1 MSLSYLDRGRFR
13 DDGFLILRG
22 FFAPEHYRAV
32 GRDLAQRLALLEKHH
47 GLDPGPLGRVL
58 APLGG
63 VPAPLDDEISGS
75 SARLLRLE
83 RESPGAQ
90 GVLYDAMNGAPALH
104 RLATD
109 PSLLATVRALLSP
122 TVALHH
128 RFIVLMSMPGDEWHL
143 PVWHQ
148 DWFYN
153 RGPAS
158 TLTVW
163 APLQRVDAENGA
175 LLLAPG
181 AWRDGFIEHAEH
193 DHGVRTKWV
202 SLPPDAVNGWG
213 RTVSADL
220 DVGDVLI
227 LNSLVPHSAR
237 VNRSEHVRFVINLR
251 YQDLM
256 DPEFIAAGWRVAP
269 AAEARSALA
278 RRTPSPAVEAS
289 NLEVSTS

>member
-1 MSLSYLDRGRFR
+1 MTVDVERFR

-32 GRDLAQRLALLEKHH
+32 ARDLAQRLALIEKHH
-47 GLDPGPLGRVL
+47 GADPGPL
-58 APLGG
+58 
-63 VPAPLDDEISGS
+63 DDEMAGL
-75 SARLLRLE
+75 SARLIRLE
-83 RESPGAQ
+83 RRVPGAQ
-90 GVLYDAMNGAPALH
+90 SVLYDAMNGAPALH

-109 PSLLATVRALLSP
+109 YSLLATVRALLSP

-163 APLQRVDAENGA
+163 APLQRVDARNGA

-181 AWRDGFIEHAEH
+181 ACRRGFIEHAQH

-202 SLPPDAVNGWG
+202 SLPPDAVSGWRG
-213 RTVSADL
+213 TVSADL
-220 DVGDVLI
+220 DVGDVLVM
-227 LNSLVPHSAR
+227 NSLVPHSAR
-237 VNRSEHVRFVINLR
+237 LNRSEHVRFVINLR
-251 YQDLM
+251 YQDLA
-256 DPEFIAAGWRVAP
+256 DPEFIAAGWRVAS

-278 RRTPSPAVEAS
+278 RPLPMVCEPQSGPGLGSPALEAS
-289 NLEVSTS
+289 NQEVTTP

>member
-1 MSLSYLDRGRFR
+1 MSLSYRDLGRFR
-13 DDGFLILRG
+13 DDGFLILRR
-22 FFAPEHYRAV
+22 FFAAKDYRAV
-32 GRDLAQRLALLEKHH
+32 RRDLAERLALLEKHH
-47 GLDPGPLGRVL
+47 GLDPGTV
-58 APLGG
+58 A
-63 VPAPLDDEISGS
+63 DEIPGL
-75 SARLLRLE
+75 SARLIRLE
-83 RESPGAQ
+83 RRAPGAQ
-90 GVLYDAMNGAPALH
+90 SVLYDAMNGAPAMH

-109 PSLLATVRALLSP
+109 ERLLATVRALLSP
-122 TVALHH
+122 TVALHP

-163 APLQRVDAENGA
+163 APLQPVDATNGA
-175 LLLAPG
+175 LLLAPRV
-181 AWRDGFIEHAEH
+181 WQDGFVEHAEH
-193 DHGVRTKWV
+193 DHGVHTKWV
-202 SLPPDAVNGWG
+202 SLPPDTVKGWT

-220 DVGDVLI
+220 DVGDVLV

-237 VNRSEHVRFVINLR
+237 VNRSEHVRFVVNLR

-278 RRTPSPAVEAS
+278 RRWPTPMRAGDRTDDVQEAI
-289 NLEVSTS
+289 TS

>member
-47 GLDPGPLGRVL
+47 GLDPGPL
-58 APLGG
+58 
-63 VPAPLDDEISGS
+63 DDEISGS

-90 GVLYDAMNGAPALH
+90 SVLYDAMNGAPALH

-109 PSLLATVRALLSP
+109 PCLLATVRALLSP

-128 RFIVLMSMPGDEWHL
+128 RFIVLMNMPGDEWHL

-181 AWRDGFIEHAEH
+181 AWQDGFIEHAEH

-202 SLPPDAVNGWG
+202 SLPPDTVNGW
-213 RTVSADL
+213 RQTVSADL

-237 VNRSEHVRFVINLR
+237 VNRSQDVRFVVNLR

-256 DPEFIAAGWRVAP
+256 DPEFLAAGWRVAP
-269 AAEARSALA
+269 AAEARAALA
-278 RRTPSPAVEAS
+278 RGPGAGVPAVEAS
-289 NLEVSTS
+289 TS

>member
-1 MSLSYLDRGRFR
+1 MRLPAADLDRFR
-13 DDGFLILRG
+13 DDGFVVRRG
-22 FFAPEHYRAV
+22 LFSDDAYRAV
-32 GRDLAQRLALLEKHH
+32 RRDLAERLALLEAHH
-47 GLDPGPLGRVL
+47 GLEPGPVED
-58 APLGG
+58 G
-63 VPAPLDDEISGS
+63 VPGL

-83 RESPGAQ
+83 RQSPGAQ
-90 GVLYDAMNGAPALH
+90 GVLYDAMSGAPALH
-104 RLATD
+104 RFATD
-109 PSLLATVRALLSP
+109 ERLLATVRALLSP

-128 RFIVLMSMPGDEWHL
+128 RFIVLMSLPGDTWHL

-163 APLQRVDAENGA
+163 APLARVDADNGA

-181 AWRDGFIEHAEH
+181 VWRDGAIEHAEH

-202 SLPPDAVNGWG
+202 SLPPDVVSDFP

-237 VNRSEHVRFVINLR
+237 VNRSPHVRFVINLR
-251 YQDLM
+251 FQDLT
-256 DPEFIAAGWRVAP
+256 DPEFIAAGWRAAP
-269 AAEARSALA
+269 AVQARAALA
-278 RRTPSPAVEAS
+278 RSTPEVRTP
-289 NLEVSTS
+289 